1 MCYLK
6 NITSEEEV
14 DFNKLWDKSE
24 ESMDETPC
32 EESNVLI
39 PCVEKG
45 EENSWSKD

>member
-6 NITSEEEV
+6 NITPEEEF

-39 PCVEKG
+39 PCGEKG